1 MSEVQP
7 QNQEQMQEQP
17 QSQTAVEPQAQP
29 QPKRSFSGKQVFA
42 IIAGVLVMLAIG
54 LAIGGAI
61 GYRLGAA
68 EGAQQA
74 LASRRAAQLPSFNQ
88 QTPNQQSPNQQTPR
102 GFNLPFGLQQLPN
115 LTSGGAYLGVT
126 FQMITPDIAA
136 QEGITGTTGALVREV
151 AAGSPAEQA
160 GLKQGDVVT
169 AVNGQPVD
177 NQNDLRTRVSNFKP
191 NDEITLTVVKGTANG
206 PTDRHDV
213 KVKLGERSAAQSFN
227 FQIPFGSNGL
237 PALPFGNNG
246 LPTLPFGNNGQPG
259 QPNATPAANGPYLGV
274 EYESI
279 TADVAAREN
288 ITGTHGALITTVVAA
303 SPAAKAGLKAGDVIS
318 AVDGQAIDATNELRT
333 IVANHKPGDDI
344 TLTIVTGTA
353 NGPTN
358 QHDVKITL
366 AARPAQRQFQSPP
379 GLQPGAPGLDSREG

>member
-17 QSQTAVEPQAQP
+17 QSQAAVQPPAQP
-29 QPKRSFSGKQVFA
+29 QPKRGFSGKQVFA

-88 QTPNQQSPNQQTPR
+88 QAPNQQTPR

-126 FQMITPDIAA
+126 FEMITPDIAA

-160 GLKQGDVVT
+160 GLKQDDVVT

-191 NDEITLTVVKGTANG
+191 DDEITLTVVKGTANG
-206 PTDRHDV
+206 PTDQHDV

-246 LPTLPFGNNGQPG
+246 LPTLPFGNNGQPA
-259 QPNATPAANGPYLGV
+259 QPNATPAANGPYLGI

-279 TADVAAREN
+279 TPDVAAQEN
-288 ITGTHGALITTVVAA
+288 ITGTQGALIRTVAA
-303 SPAAKAGLKAGDVIS
+303 GSPAAKAGLKAGDVIS
-318 AVDGQAIDATNELRT
+318 AVDGQAIDATNNLHA
-333 IVANHKPGDDI
+333 IVANHKPGDEL

-358 QHDVKITL
+358 QHDVKVTL
-366 AARPAQRQFQSPP
+366 AVRPAQQQFQLPP
-379 GLQPGAPGLDSREG
+379 GSQPGAPGLDSREG